1 MKTFI
6 SLLIAGVLLVITG
19 VLLKI
24 ENTYE
29 YSNYILSLGMI
40 LEIISVFG
48 IIAELRKRAKF

>member
-6 SLLIAGVLLVITG
+6 TLLIAGVLLVITG

>member
-6 SLLIAGVLLVITG
+6 TLLIAGVLLVITG

-40 LEIISVFG
+40 LEIISVIG
-48 IIAELRKRAKF
+48 IIAALKKRVKF